1 MLAMGIA
8 HGRIIVPSQGLKGR
22 HTIAMGIVNTIE
34 KSLKKSSTRTV
45 NIYGTKTVRDYRG
58 KVLSAI
64 PNYLL
69 NLFLMIA

>member
-1 MLAMGIA
+1 MEGTK
-8 HGRIIVPSQGLKGR
+8 VQKKPSIK
-22 HTIAMGIVNTIE
+22 TE
-34 KSLKKSSTRTV
+34 
-45 NIYGTKTVRDYRG
+45 NIYGTKIVRDCSG

>member
-1 MLAMGIA
+1 MEGTK
-8 HGRIIVPSQGLKGR
+8 VQ
-22 HTIAMGIVNTIE
+22 
-34 KSLKKSSTRTV
+34 KKSSTRTV
-45 NIYGTKTVRDYRG
+45 NIYGTKIVRDCSG